1 MTEAPP
7 PKRQSKLVVFLP
19 AFIFGVIAFAALGQL
34 LSGRDLA
41 AVPSALIGKPAPQIK
56 LEALGAIP
64 VFSGTTKD
72 KVTIVNV
79 WASWCAPCR
88 AEHPLLVGLASDPR
102 FDLAGINYKDRPE
115 NALAFLTELGN
126 PFDAIGKDPNGRAA
140 IEWGVYGVPETFI
153 VGKDGL
159 IKHKHVGPLSADD
172 LTGAFGQALDK
183 ALDKALDSAAKE

>member
-1 MTEAPP
+1 MSDASE
-7 PKRQSKLVVFLP
+7 PKRRSKLLVLLP
-19 AFIFGVIAFAALGQL
+19 ALVFGLIAFVSLGQL

-41 AVPSALIGKPAPQIK
+41 AVPSALIGKPAPQIQ
-56 LEALGAIP
+56 LEALGTTP
-64 VFSGTTKD
+64 VFQGTNQD

-88 AEHPLLVGLASDPR
+88 LEHPVLLEMANDPR
-102 FDLAGINYKDRPE
+102 FDLAGMNYKDRPE
-115 NALAFLTELGN
+115 NALAFLAELGN
-126 PFDAIGKDPNGRAA
+126 PFDSIGKDPNGRAA

-183 ALDKALDSAAKE
+183 ALDLAAKE